1 MIDIDKWLK
10 DYRQAIIN
18 SFGNR
23 VLFIGLQGS
32 YGRKEATNQSDID
45 VVLIL
50 DKVDMDDLILYRE
63 TVDKLTHR
71 EILCGFVSGK
81 DEIALWSRSDLF
93 QFYFDTIPIM
103 GTLNDIISPVN
114 EADAKQA
121 VLIGACNL
129 YHACSHNF
137 LHAKDV
143 NSLQQLYKSA
153 FFIMQAKYY
162 CKTGVYVNSKSN
174 MSKLI
179 CVEDKIILDVI
190 LNTSIININDFKK
203 YSEILFIWAKNLI
216 LNSKNI

>member
-10 DYRQAIIN
+10 AYQQEITN

-63 TVDKLTHR
+63 TVDKLSYR
-71 EILCGFVSGK
+71 ELLCGFVSGK
-81 DEIALWSRSDLF
+81 DEISCWSRSDLF

-103 GTLNDIISPVN
+103 GTLDNIIPTVSK
-114 EADAKQA
+114 ADAKQA
-121 VLIGACNL
+121 VLIGACNV

-137 LHAKDV
+137 LHAMDT
-143 NSLQQLYKSA
+143 NTLQQLYKSA
-153 FFIMQAKYY
+153 FFIMQAKIY
-162 CKTGVYVNSKSN
+162 CETGVYVNNKSKMIKYVS
-174 MSKLI
+174 
-179 CVEDKIILDVI
+179 VEDKIILDVI
-190 LNTSIININDFKK
+190 LDLSIINQNDFKK
-203 YSEILFIWAKNLI
+203 YSEILFIWVKNLI
-216 LNSKNI
+216 TIYKE